1 MTRAIMIQGTGSN
14 VGKSLIVA
22 GLARAFSKRG
32 FSVAPFKPQNM
43 SNNAAV
49 TQDGGE
55 IGRAQALQ
63 AKAAGIAPISD
74 MNPILLKPETDTGA
88 QLIVR
93 GKRIKQQNALTYMS
107 SRRDLLPV
115 VKNSFKQIAQ
125 GRELVLIEGAG
136 SPAETNLR
144 KGDIANMGFATE
156 LNIPVIL
163 VGDIERGG
171 VSAQI
176 VGTHTV
182 LNRQDQSQICGF
194 GINKFRGEIRLL
206 DDLLRDITQRT
217 SWPNFG
223 VIPWF
228 NAAWKLPAEDIMDI
242 KSQGSGDL
250 IIAVPQF
257 ARISN
262 FDDLDPLA
270 AEPSIQIKIIKPG
283 RPIPGNANLVM
294 LLGSKSTISDL
305 AFLRAQGWDVDI
317 AAHIRR
323 GGHLIGLCGGFQML
337 GQTIEDPNGIE
348 GKATKV
354 NGLGYLEIKTILTKR
369 KRLANQKACC
379 TLSNSNVE
387 GYEIHMGR
395 STGNSLSKPWF
406 KMDGKNEGAIANGG
420 QIKGTYLHG
429 IFISDEFRA
438 SFLNNFGQKSQI
450 AHDDE
455 IEKTLN
461 DLSKHLETYMNLDHI
476 LKASRVIN

>member
-22 GLARAFSKRG
+22 GLARAFSRRG

-49 TQDGGE
+49 TVDGGE

-63 AKAAGIAPISD
+63 ARAAGIAPTSD

-93 GKRIKQQNALTYMS
+93 GQRITQQNARTYMW
-107 SRRDLLPV
+107 SRRNLLPV
-115 VKNSFKQIAQ
+115 VIDSFNRMAHEKD
-125 GRELVLIEGAG
+125 LVLIEGAG

-144 KGDIANMGFATE
+144 KDDIANMGFATK
-156 LNIPVIL
+156 LNVPVML

-171 VSAQI
+171 VAAQI
-176 VGTHTV
+176 VGTHAV
-182 LNRQDQSQICGF
+182 LNQEDQSQVSGF
-194 GINKFRGEIRLL
+194 AINKFRGDIRLL
-206 DDLLRDITQRT
+206 DDLLRDIIERT
-217 SWPNFG
+217 TWLNFG

-242 KSQGSGDL
+242 ASHGQGDL

-270 AEPSIQIKIIKPG
+270 VEPSVQIQIIKPG
-283 RPIPGNANLVM
+283 HPIPGNTNVVM
-294 LLGSKSTISDL
+294 LLGSKSTIADL
-305 AFLRAQGWDVDI
+305 AFLRTQGWDIDI
-317 AAHIRR
+317 AAHVRR

-337 GQTIEDPNGIE
+337 GQTIDDPDGVE

-354 NGLGYLEIKTILTKR
+354 NGLGYLNIKTVLTQR
-369 KRLANQKACC
+369 KQLANRQGHC
-379 TLSNSNVE
+379 TLSNSMIK
-387 GYEIHMGR
+387 GYEIHMGH
-395 STGNSLSKPWF
+395 STGKSLSKPWF
-406 KMDGKNEGAIANGG
+406 KVNGKNEGAIAKNG
-420 QIKGTYLHG
+420 QIRGTYLHG
-429 IFISDEFRA
+429 IFTSDEFRA
-438 SFLNNFGQKSQI
+438 NFLNNFGQESQI
-450 AHDDE
+450 VHQDD

-461 DLSKHLETYMNLDHI
+461 DLAKHLETHMNLDQI
-476 LKASRVIN
+476 FKVSRVIN